1 MDTVSAES
9 YQCVRYFCTTGS
21 GLEPFLV
28 DEVKRKLLAVD
39 VEFISGR
46 VFFTTGAAMESI
58 IHLKSAER
66 LFLLLHRSPPIRA
79 PVNQA
84 KAASVVQQS
93 VVGDSEVWKGALGTW
108 SRLRARLTGAKTT
121 RKRKREEGQDEEEE
135 EDKHTETQ
143 PSHPRDTQSGVSE
156 PQTDSEQPRT
166 TFRVS
171 CRSSGVVAKRFSP
184 QDLSRLIGSAI
195 TKQLNWRAHLKEPD
209 LEVNVYLSDD
219 HCVVGILLSSHP
231 LAKRSYIKHT
241 GLRSTVAWAMTSV
254 SNTKE
259 GAVIIDPMCGVGTI
273 LLEAA
278 QECPNACFFGLD
290 SDVGQLQKAAENVEY
305 AQLTGRVQLLQASA
319 MGIPLPSGSVDVVI
333 CDVPFGRKFSCGS
346 SMATAL
352 PDIVKEMERVLC
364 VGGSLVLLL
373 SLQLSTL
380 LKKKIVKD
388 ALPCPATTAAPS
400 PASDTLLSSETNA
413 GVTHTHGENA
423 QLSDGLTL
431 RPFCSLHTHSIHKV
445 SLGNT
450 DAVIHTYTKTHGH

>member
-1 MDTVSAES
+1 MDNAVITES
-9 YQCVRYFCTTGS
+9 YRCVRYFCTTGS

-28 DEVKRKLLAVD
+28 EEVKRKLLAID
-39 VEFISGR
+39 VEFIPGR
-46 VFFTTGAAMESI
+46 VFFTTDAAMESI
-58 IHLKSAER
+58 SQLKSAER

-84 KAASVVQQS
+84 KAVSVVQQS
-93 VVGDSEVWKGALGTW
+93 IVGDSEVWKGALCTW
-108 SRLRARLTGAKTT
+108 SRLRARLTDVKTT
-121 RKRKREEGQDEEEE
+121 RKRKREEGQDEE

-156 PQTDSEQPRT
+156 PQTDSEQPKT

-195 TKQLNWRAHLKEPD
+195 TKQLNWRADLKEPE

-254 SNTKE
+254 SNMKE

-305 AQLTGRVQLLQASA
+305 AQLTDRVQLLQASA
-319 MGIPLPSGSVDVVI
+319 MRIPLPSGSVDVVI

-346 SMATAL
+346 SMAAAL
-352 PDIVKEMERVLC
+352 PEIVEEMERVLR

-380 LKKKIVKD
+380 LKKKILKD
-388 ALPCPATTAAPS
+388 ALPCPATTAVGS
-400 PASDTLLSSETNA
+400 PASDTLLSSETDTC
-413 GVTHTHGENA
+413 VTHTHSENA
-423 QLSDGLTL
+423 KLSDGLTL